1 MTGKI
6 FSAERH
12 FLWLI
17 LAAKFCDKKFVANL
31 ALPPLLC
38 CTATPPLWTG
48 RNTLGHCTFFSLEAS
63 QHHHII
69 KNEKWGLL
77 SYLIYIDF
85 HNWCETWVLQLGFN
99 CHMTSPLPLSHA
111 IKLPFL
117 IIIIYCSLN
126 VASKSAS
133 YNNSG
138 RAKIN
143 RRSPALSCLGFG
155 DLNNTVLKK
164 NAEWRMYIF
173 PLSHFLCH
181 RLHSLWLNEEKYAW
195 NIYLL
200 F

>member
-1 MTGKI
+1 MIDHGCKVLWQEICGK
-6 FSAERH
+6 
-12 FLWLI
+12 LG
-17 LAAKFCDKKFVANL
+17 
-31 ALPPLLC
+31 
-38 CTATPPLWTG
+38 TATL
-48 RNTLGHCTFFSLEAS
+48 TLLHCLPSEQAETHWDTVLFSLEAS
-63 QHHHII
+63 QCHHII
-69 KNEKWGLL
+69 KNKKWGLL
-77 SYLIYIDF
+77 SYLIYIYF

-99 CHMTSPLPLSHA
+99 CHMTSQLPLSHA

-126 VASKSAS
+126 LASKSAS

-138 RAKIN
+138 RAKVN

-155 DLNNTVLKK
+155 DVNNTVQKK

-195 NIYLL
+195 NIYLH